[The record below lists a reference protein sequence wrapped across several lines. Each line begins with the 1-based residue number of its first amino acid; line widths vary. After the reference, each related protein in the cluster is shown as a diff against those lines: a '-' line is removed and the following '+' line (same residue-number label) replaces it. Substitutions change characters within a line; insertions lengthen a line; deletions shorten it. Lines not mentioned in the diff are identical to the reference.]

1 MASSAQLEPKQRR
14 SRETRERI
22 CDAML
27 ELLREQSYHATS
39 VEEIVER
46 AECSTSSFY
55 SRFPSKL
62 ALLEFLQERA
72 VRDGEFAMAP
82 LAAVTAETYDSPADL
97 GRAILREYMA
107 YRRRHRGL
115 LRATRSL
122 EANEPSVRQRRER
135 LDRSV
140 FATIKGAIL
149 RCVDAEPG
157 GWTERQL
164 DRTMWIFPAA
174 ARAVMEGPHHGGDGS
189 ADPIALSEAAV
200 DVLAGTAIPA
210 LLEAAAE
217 EERAEHDGE
226 FFVFPPLLGGRH
238 STPT

>member
-1 MASSAQLEPKQRR
+1 M
-14 SRETRERI
+14 I
-22 CDAML
+22 

-55 SRFPSKL
+55 SRFSSKL

-82 LAAVTAETYDSPADL
+82 LAAVTSETYDSPADL

-107 YRRRHRGL
+107 YRRRHHGL

-122 EANEPSVRQRRER
+122 EATEPSVRLRRER

-140 FATIKGAIL
+140 FNAIKGAIL
-149 RCVDAEPG
+149 RCVDARPG

-164 DRTMWIFPAA
+164 DRTMWMFPAA
-174 ARAVMEGPHHGGDGS
+174 ARAVMEGPHHDGCS
-189 ADPIALSEAAV
+189 EADLNAVSEAAV

-210 LLEAAAE
+210 LLGAAARE
-217 EERAEHDGE
+217 ECAEHEGE
-226 FFVFPPLLGGRH
+226 FFALPPLLGGRH
-238 STPT
+238 STPS